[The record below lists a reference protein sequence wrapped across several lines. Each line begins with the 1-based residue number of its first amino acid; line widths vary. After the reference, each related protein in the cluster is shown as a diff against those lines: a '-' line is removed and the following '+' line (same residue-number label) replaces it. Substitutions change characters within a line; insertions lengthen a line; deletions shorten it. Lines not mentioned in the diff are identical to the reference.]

1 MTRLDRHVSPDYM
14 EEGFSDSVG
23 LFYDA
28 DRNVFIDEDGFIIW
42 SIFEIISP
50 NDLYLFKRN
59 REYML
64 VPHRSIPTLLVEL
77 YYPDGDDT
85 YGNLI
90 Y

>member
-1 MTRLDRHVSPDYM
+1 M